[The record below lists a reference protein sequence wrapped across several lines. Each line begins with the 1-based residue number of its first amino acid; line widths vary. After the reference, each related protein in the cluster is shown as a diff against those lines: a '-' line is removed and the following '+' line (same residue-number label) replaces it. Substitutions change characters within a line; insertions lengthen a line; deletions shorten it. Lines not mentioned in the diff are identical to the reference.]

1 MKKKILFVMVASTSF
16 VLMSCEGPTP
26 ISNNWGDT
34 FSTKEITNFD
44 EKPDLLEISH
54 GWTNGDPFNVDWN
67 QDNVAFKDGKMELSV
82 TDADEEGKYYGGEAR
97 TYDDFHYGNYEV
109 TMKPMKA
116 SGTASTFFTYTGPS
130 FDEDPHDE
138 IDIEFLGKDTTK
150 VQFNYFTN
158 GVGGH
163 EYMYDLGFDASEDYH
178 TYGFRWEED
187 RIVWFVDDVAVYEAT
202 ENIPSTPGRI
212 FMNAWTGTKN
222 AEAWMG
228 KYEGSS
234 DKTVAL
240 YDAIY
245 YEDLEGNGY
254 VYESGGGE
262 TGGIDISKAVYEDL
276 DVTLQSTNNST
287 GGDPTYTIVDNEDG
301 SYKVSYTQAKGNSYD
316 NIYSPLTASD
326 KNVVKVTLQN
336 DSDKDVAFRL
346 DVMDENIVTD
356 GTTVKTNV
364 INTHGYQDGT
374 EVRTDFE
381 WGGSFF
387 TAKAKS
393 STEAVVI
400 YDGAPTKL
408 AIMLDS
414 FTANE
419 ADVAAN
425 EITIKD
431 FKIGTLDVGEEDGE
445 EDDVPTEDTLEELEL
460 TWAANTDNTY
470 TVTPSEDNKSY
481 DVTYTNAKGNS
492 YHNITA
498 QLPSDAPSKN
508 LFAMTLKNN
517 TDQVIEARVDVLD
530 TSIVIDGST
539 IKTQAVNVKATQ
551 DGVEVRTDLEWGGSF
566 FTLKPNAT
574 SNIIIEYDGNA
585 TSLNLMLDSFSGQDV
600 SKSGDVTISNFQI
613 GTRTAVQQ

>member
-1 MKKKILFVMVASTSF
+1 MKDLCDI
-16 VLMSCEGPTP
+16 
-26 ISNNWGDT
+26 T
-34 FSTKEITNFD
+34 FRSYD
-44 EKPDLLEISH
+44 H
-54 GWTNGDPFNVDWN
+54 GWDERNGGNVSLRLT
-67 QDNVAFKDGKMELSV
+67 AAELAEFDDLTEV
-82 TDADEEGKYYGGEAR
+82 KR
-97 TYDDFHYGNYEV
+97 T
-109 TMKPMKA
+109 
-116 SGTASTFFTYTGPS
+116 
-130 FDEDPHDE
+130 
-138 IDIEFLGKDTTK
+138 
-150 VQFNYFTN
+150 
-158 GVGGH
+158 
-163 EYMYDLGFDASEDYH
+163 YDLGFDASEDYH

-387 TAKAKS
+387 T
-393 STEAVVI
+393 
-400 YDGAPTKL
+400 L
-408 AIMLDS
+408 
-414 FTANE
+414 
-419 ADVAAN
+419 
-425 EITIKD
+425 
-431 FKIGTLDVGEEDGE
+431 
-445 EDDVPTEDTLEELEL
+445 
-460 TWAANTDNTY
+460 
-470 TVTPSEDNKSY
+470 
-481 DVTYTNAKGNS
+481 
-492 YHNITA
+492 
-498 QLPSDAPSKN
+498 Q
-508 LFAMTLKNN
+508 
-517 TDQVIEARVDVLD
+517 
-530 TSIVIDGST
+530 
-539 IKTQAVNVKATQ
+539 
-551 DGVEVRTDLEWGGSF
+551 
-566 FTLKPNAT
+566 PNAT
-574 SNIIIEYDGNA
+574 SNIIVEYDGNA
-585 TSLNLMLDSFSGQDV
+585 TILNLMLDSFSGQDV

-613 GTRTAVQQ
+613 GTRTAAQQ